1 MISKKRLIQAVSV
14 WALTAALAVGTLL
27 VNSSCAEAV
36 AGINELTGLATTAA
50 ESQRP
55 IAVMIDN
62 DKKANPHYGLSEADV
77 VYEMINSTHNNRV
90 TRLMAIYKDYNSVPR
105 IGNIRSTRPTNIML
119 AAEYNAV
126 LIHDGGPFYVYPYF
140 DATGLNHLSGG
151 FSRIA
156 NGKAREFT
164 EYCVAGEAA
173 TRIAKAGYSTSYT
186 AYEGQHFTFGAN
198 TLADDA
204 GVATA
209 TNVSIP
215 FPHNSTK
222 FVYNASTMTYDFY
235 EFGSGVKDGDDNVQV
250 SFTNVFLQDC
260 DFTLLDQN
268 GYLVYNCIGTNVGYY
283 LTGGLAIPVTWIKTT
298 YTGLTKF
305 YTLDGAELVVN
316 PGKTYIALVPSDA
329 WGSVS
334 FK

>member
-1 MISKKRLIQAVSV
+1 MISKKKLIQAVSV
-14 WALTAALAVGTLL
+14 SALTAVLAV
-27 VNSSCAEAV
+27 SSLAMKGSTANAQ
-36 AGINELTGLATTAA
+36 AGVNELTGLPTTAA
-50 ESQRP
+50 EDQRP

-62 DKKANPHYGLSEADV
+62 DKRANPHYGLSEADV

-90 TRLMAIYKDYNSVPR
+90 TRLMAIYKDYNTVSR

-126 LIHDGGPFYVYPYF
+126 LIHDGGPFYIYPYF
-140 DATGLNHLSGG
+140 EATGLNHLSGG

-173 TRIAKAGYSTSYT
+173 TRMAKAGYPSTYT

-198 TLADDA
+198 SLADDA
-204 GVATA
+204 GVVSATS
-209 TNVSIP
+209 VSVP
-215 FPHNSTK
+215 FPHNSTQ
-222 FVYNASTMTYDFY
+222 FVYNAATNTYDYY
-235 EFGSGVKDGDDNVQV
+235 EFGSPVVDGDDKQQV
-250 SFTNVFLQDC
+250 TFTNVFLQDC

-283 LTGGLAIPVTWIKTT
+283 LTGGMAIPVTWIKTT

-329 WGSVS
+329 WAKVGI
-334 FK
+334 K

>member
-1 MISKKRLIQAVSV
+1 MISKKKLMQAVSV
-14 WALTAALAVGTLL
+14 SALTAVLAIGSLAFNGTSA
-27 VNSSCAEAV
+27 NAQ
-36 AGINELTGLATTAA
+36 AGVNELTGLPTTAA
-50 ESQRP
+50 ENQRP

-62 DKKANPHYGLSEADV
+62 DKRANPHYGLSEADV

-90 TRLMAIYKDYNSVPR
+90 TRLMAVYKDYNSVSR

-126 LIHDGGPFYVYPYF
+126 LIHDGGPFYIYPYF

-151 FSRIA
+151 FSRIP

-173 TRIAKAGYSTSYT
+173 SRMAKAGYPSTYT

-198 TLADDA
+198 SLADDA
-204 GVATA
+204 GVAPA
-209 TNVSIP
+209 TSVSVP
-215 FPHNSTK
+215 FPHNSTQ
-222 FVYNASTMTYDFY
+222 FVYNAATGTYDYY
-235 EFGSGVKDGDDNVQV
+235 EFGSPVVDGDDKQQV
-250 SFTNVFLQDC
+250 TFTNVFLQDC

-283 LTGGLAIPVTWIKTT
+283 LTGGMVIPVTWIKTT
-298 YTGLTKF
+298 YTGATKF

-329 WGSVS
+329 WAKVGI
-334 FK
+334 K